1 MYAYTW
7 RMWHNTAA
15 KYYENVENGVSRCL
29 PCSFVKWMPYSLVKW
44 MPYSLVKWMPCSL
57 VKWMPCSL
65 VKWIPCSLVK
75 CLLYEFYPWMGCV
88 A

>member
-29 PCSFVKWMPYSLVKW
+29 PCSFVKCL
-44 MPYSLVKWMPCSL
+44 PCSL
-57 VKWMPCSL
+57 VKCLPCSL
-65 VKWIPCSLVK
+65 VKCLPYSLVK
-75 CLLYEFYPWMGCV
+75 CLLYEFYPGMGCGCMKRLRV
-88 A
+88 EFGK

>member
-44 MPYSLVKWMPCSL
+44 MPCSLAKWMPCSL
-57 VKWMPCSL
+57 GKCLPY
-65 VKWIPCSLVK
+65 SLVK
-75 CLLYEFYPWMGCV
+75 CLLYEFHPGMGGV

>member
-7 RMWHNTAA
+7 RMWHNTTA

-29 PCSFVKWMPYSLVKW
+29 PCSHVKCLPCSLVKC
-44 MPYSLVKWMPCSL
+44 LPCSL

-65 VKWIPCSLVK
+65 GKCLPYSLVK
-75 CLLYEFYPWMGCV
+75 CLLYEFYPGMGGV

>member
-29 PCSFVKWMPYSLVKW
+29 PCS
-44 MPYSLVKWMPCSL
+44 LVKWMPCSL
-57 VKWMPCSL
+57 AKWMPCSL
-65 VKWIPCSLVK
+65 VKCLPYSLVK

>member
-7 RMWHNTAA
+7 RMWHNTTA
-15 KYYENVENGVSRCL
+15 KYYENVENGESRCL
-29 PCSFVKWMPYSLVKW
+29 PCSFVKCL
-44 MPYSLVKWMPCSL
+44 PCSL

-65 VKWIPCSLVK
+65 AKWMPCSLGKCLPYSLVK
-75 CLLYEFYPWMGCV
+75 CLLYEFYPGMGCV

>member
-44 MPYSLVKWMPCSL
+44 MP
-57 VKWMPCSL
+57 CSL

>member
-7 RMWHNTAA
+7 RMWHNTAT

-29 PCSFVKWMPYSLVKW
+29 PY
-44 MPYSLVKWMPCSL
+44 
-57 VKWMPCSL
+57 
-65 VKWIPCSLVK
+65 SLVK
-75 CLLYEFYPWMGCV
+75 CLLYEFYPGMGCV